1 MRTPKIEALHRAIH
15 WINEN
20 DNSSIPCL
28 NLDLSPIE
36 SNSWLAGF
44 SDADANFSITLYDRK
59 KNGKFLRTNVQTFFR
74 IELKQNYS
82 KKVTIDQGG
91 SSYLLI
97 LTKIAAFFTVNLYTR
112 TRYTAN
118 KEYYAFMVIAHNYRS
133 HQIVRKY
140 FDTFPLYSSKYLA
153 YKDWCLV
160 QDLHKGKSLT
170 KHDLDKIKE
179 IKAQFNS
186 KRKNF
191 DFSHLNSLI
200 F

>member
-82 KKVTIDQGG
+82 KMLRF
-91 SSYLLI
+91 LL
-97 LTKIAAFFTVNLYTR
+97 
-112 TRYTAN
+112 
-118 KEYYAFMVIAHNYRS
+118 
-133 HQIVRKY
+133 
-140 FDTFPLYSSKYLA
+140 
-153 YKDWCLV
+153 
-160 QDLHKGKSLT
+160 
-170 KHDLDKIKE
+170 
-179 IKAQFNS
+179 
-186 KRKNF
+186 
-191 DFSHLNSLI
+191 
-200 F
+200 